1 MTDKKSTIWQ
11 EELRKHLDNATPTED
26 WSKLVKQDDR
36 IIQFDAGEEVKYINH
51 EIEPTDFVKPTPREE
66 VELLE
71 GNMGEGKAEA
81 VKAFAKAE
89 GITMFDNDVASPDV
103 LRAIEKHEELHEQ
116 AKPKY
121 NVAKDMHINAKIV
134 DAMDKEEK
142 MKATKLIMERATGNP
157 EKAKALIQSI
167 NLPDLDEESKR
178 SDRFFGMRLKG
189 KSIDDIENTFLAMFA
204 EFIVLMA
211 LFIGMLGFGVLLWA
225 IFG

>member
-11 EELRKHLDNATPTED
+11 EELRKWRELADAYPVRPTED
-26 WSKLVKQDDR
+26 HVKQVEQDDR
-36 IIQFDAGEEVKYINH
+36 IIQFDAGEEVKA
-51 EIEPTDFVKPTPREE
+51 T
-66 VELLE
+66 
-71 GNMGEGKAEA
+71 
-81 VKAFAKAE
+81 
-89 GITMFDNDVASPDV
+89 
-103 LRAIEKHEELHEQ
+103 
-116 AKPKY
+116 
-121 NVAKDMHINAKIV
+121 
-134 DAMDKEEK
+134 KEEK
-142 MKATKLIMERATGNP
+142 MKATELIMERATGNP
-157 EKAKALIQSI
+157 EEAKALIQSI